1 MTSLGLEPQWQG
13 AEAKVYVG
21 EFAGKPAIYKQRFPK
36 TYRHP
41 VLDERLNSRRITQ
54 EARCIAKAW
63 KSRIPTPTLYFVD
76 SKAALIVME
85 KIDGLSVKEA
95 IIQSLMPMEVL
106 GRLLGEIIANLHS
119 ADIIH
124 GDLTTSNILLR
135 KDLPVLIDFGLA
147 SVSNSAEDRAVDLYV
162 LERAINSTHP
172 ECGQQLFHA
181 ILSAY
186 GSTVNN
192 AKATLSK
199 LAEVQLRGRKRDMI
213 G

>member
-1 MTSLGLEPQWQG
+1 
-13 AEAKVYVG
+13 
-21 EFAGKPAIYKQRFPK
+21 
-36 TYRHP
+36 
-41 VLDERLNSRRITQ
+41 
-54 EARCIAKAW
+54 
-63 KSRIPTPTLYFVD
+63 
-76 SKAALIVME
+76 ME
-85 KIDGLSVKEA
+85 KINGLSVKEA

-199 LAEVQLRGRKRDMI
+199 LADVQLRGRKRDMI